1 MNNTRIVYLNILLV
15 SAVVICFEIISTR
28 ISSLIFVQNYAFI
41 ILSLAILGLGSG
53 GIFSFYK
60 IKPVEESNKNSG
72 IFSLFIFLLGIS
84 LIFFIVL
91 VIILSITNPYV
102 YFFFLFIPF
111 FFAGIVY
118 AEFFRNYAGAGF
130 KIYASDLLGAALGS
144 VLTIFIFNLFNAAN
158 TVLFLALVLFISSVN
173 FYIVEK
179 QKQILTYI
187 VLFCLIIALAV
198 FGKKNLFGDF
208 PIGNFAEKDIYYV
221 YDDSN
226 IKSNIVDSRW
236 SINGRSDLVEYNNQ
250 SYVKNLFIDGA
261 EVLRCTNSM
270 GTLRTMINFLMIF

>member
-118 AEFFRNYAGAGF
+118 AEFFRNYAGAGLKF
-130 KIYASDLLGAALGS
+130 MLQIY
-144 VLTIFIFNLFNAAN
+144 
-158 TVLFLALVLFISSVN
+158 
-173 FYIVEK
+173 
-179 QKQILTYI
+179 
-187 VLFCLIIALAV
+187 
-198 FGKKNLFGDF
+198 
-208 PIGNFAEKDIYYV
+208 
-221 YDDSN
+221 
-226 IKSNIVDSRW
+226 
-236 SINGRSDLVEYNNQ
+236 
-250 SYVKNLFIDGA
+250 
-261 EVLRCTNSM
+261 
-270 GTLRTMINFLMIF
+270 